1 MALTQKERSRRF
13 YENRKNNGL
22 CPRCGKIL
30 DRKGHY
36 CSECLEKVNQ
46 YHRENK
52 IFYRE
57 NGICPVCGKE
67 LLIGDE
73 KQCISCRQKA
83 YERRKPLTDEQK
95 ERYGKRF
102 RERQKSLYRERAES
116 GICTKCGKR
125 KAYIGKKKCK
135 ICLDKDAEMHRKR
148 TDNRKNIK
156 EYRKENH
163 LCYHC
168 GEPINREIGQL
179 CKSCYNKCVDNGNK
193 SCRGNIYWEN
203 DNKIIFRKK

>member
-1 MALTQKERSRRF
+1 MALTQKERSRKC

-22 CPRCGKIL
+22 CPVCGKIL
-30 DRKGHY
+30 DRKGFY

-46 YHRENK
+46 YHRECK
-52 IFYRE
+52 DFYRQ
-57 NGICPVCGKE
+57 NSICPVCGKE
-67 LLIGDE
+67 KLFGVE

-102 RERQKSLYRERAES
+102 REQQKSLYRERVEN
-116 GICTKCGKR
+116 GICTRCGKR
-125 KAYIGKKKCK
+125 NAYIGKKKCK

-148 TDNRKNIK
+148 TENRKNIK

-163 LCYHC
+163 LCYFC
-168 GEPINREIGQL
+168 GKEIDRDTGQICQSCWERCRQAGL
-179 CKSCYNKCVDNGNK
+179 KSGG
-193 SCRGNIYWEN
+193 GNIYWEN
-203 DNKIIFRKK
+203 DNKIVFKRK